1 MQFHPEVN
9 HTEQGKDILSNF
21 LYEVSNC
28 RPLWT
33 SDNFIENAVQKIK
46 NEVGDKNV
54 ICGISGGVDS
64 SVMGA
69 LINKAIGNQ
78 GKFIFVNHGLLRKMK
93 RKM

>member
-1 MQFHPEVN
+1 M
-9 HTEQGKDILSNF
+9 
-21 LYEVSNC
+21 YEVSNC

-78 GKFIFVNHGLLRKMK
+78 GKFIFVNHGLLRKNEEEDVMESLHRGLGMK
-93 RKM
+93 IEC